1 MKIII
6 LGSGSAYGC
15 PMLFNQWGELD
26 SQNRKNVRNRASLY
40 FEIEGKK
47 FVIDTGPDFRI
58 ELNENNI
65 EDIDS
70 VFITHGH
77 YDHIAGVPELSRA
90 CTSKNHAIEIW
101 SSEET
106 EQELRQCFGFLF
118 NGAEKESSGLQW
130 RRLPDIGSFIS
141 QGIEFQTFQVPHH
154 HFHCSSFRYKDFA
167 YVTDWE
173 TIPPQGIEM
182 LRGIKLLIIECNNGI
197 YPEKNGHSDIENIK
211 RVIEEIHPNRVI
223 LTHLSCRVDYEKM
236 RENLPENVELAYDGM
251 QIEI

>member
-15 PMLFNQWGELD
+15 PMLFNQWEELD
-26 SQNRKNVRNRASLY
+26 SRNPKNIRNRASLY

-77 YDHIAGVPELSRA
+77 YDHIGGIPELSRA
-90 CTSKNHAIEIW
+90 CASKGHAIEVW

-106 EQELRQCFGFLF
+106 EQELRQSFAFLF
-118 NGAEKESSGLQW
+118 NGAEKESSGLHW
-130 RRLPDIGSFIS
+130 RRLPDIGNFTSH
-141 QGIEFQTFQVPHH
+141 GIEFQTFQVPHH

-182 LRGIKLLIIECNNGI
+182 LRGVKLLIIECNNGI

-211 RVIEEIHPNRVI
+211 RVIEEIHPNRII

-236 RENLPENVELAYDGM
+236 QENLPENVELAYDGM